1 MMSQKILSSLLH
13 ILGVAFLVALA
24 FLIWKNP
31 GTGGANSFAAV
42 GSAPFSLSSL
52 SSESGNGST
61 LFTVSC
67 PWVSTTPLQS
77 LAPQVSS
84 CEPASCPETASE
96 IANGGCVATAVGT
109 NGGNT
114 TPVYTAGYCSR
125 FCSSK

>member
-1 MMSQKILSSLLH
+1 MSQKLLSSLLQ

-31 GTGGANSFAAV
+31 GTRSANSFAAV
-42 GSAPFSLSSL
+42 GAVPFSLSSL
-52 SSESGNGST
+52 SSESGST

-67 PWVSTTPLQS
+67 PWVSTAPLQS

-96 IANGGCVATAVGT
+96 IANGGCVTTAVGT

-114 TPVYTAGYCSR
+114 TPVYTTGYCSR